1 MFRVV
6 TDVQARDQIAALPAD
21 ALPWFAGAIDVLE
34 LTPATAGRP
43 YNAMKPEAPMRELI
57 FGPGGAGAI
66 TYLLLEDQREVHLLV
81 VQWLS

>member
-1 MFRVV
+1 VFRIV
-6 TDVQARDQIAALPAD
+6 TDVQTRAQIAALPAV
-21 ALPWFAGAIDVLE
+21 ALPWLAGAIDVLE

-43 YNAMKPEAPMRELI
+43 YNAAKPDGPMRELL

-66 TYLLLEDQREVHLLV
+66 TYLLLEHQREVHLLV